1 MISHNYNTIA
11 QKIHTL
17 LMYDGG
23 EYDKISEIV
32 WGRRTLF
39 GYIRVDRANLL
50 GKEYEA
56 YKGIYCSL
64 CRQLGKD
71 YSVFARFI
79 LSYDCT
85 FYAMLG
91 LDLAEE
97 PPCYQQGRCRFNP
110 FKKCQYANTQTTA
123 LSSAAA
129 LSVISAYYKL
139 KDNLLDSP
147 WYKRL
152 LYRPIQPFFA
162 RWHKKAAKRY
172 PDIERAVS
180 KMMDE
185 QLKAEQDPT
194 CSLDLAAA
202 PTATMLGEMC
212 ALLVEIIPLRSK
224 LDKGKTSRILHST
237 GYFLGRWIYLTDAA
251 DDYEKDRKQ
260 HGFNPFLLTAPDDL
274 SAYIEGSLNHAL
286 SEALLSYGLYEKGR
300 FDGII
305 QNVLCISCVNLQNK
319 VLSKYHSTESE
330 D

>member
-1 MISHNYNTIA
+1 M
-11 QKIHTL
+11 
-17 LMYDGG
+17 
-23 EYDKISEIV
+23 
-32 WGRRTLF
+32 F

-64 CRQLGKD
+64 CKQLGQD

-85 FYAMLG
+85 FYAMLC

-110 FKKCQYANTQTTA
+110 FKKCQYAKTETAA
-123 LSSAAA
+123 LSLAAA

-162 RWHKKAAKRY
+162 SWHKKAAKRY
-172 PDIERAVS
+172 PEIEQSVS
-180 KMMDE
+180 KMMNE
-185 QLKAEQDPT
+185 QYIAEHNVD
-194 CSLDLAAA
+194 CVLDMAAA

-212 ALLVEIIPLRSK
+212 ALATDQIPLRAS
-224 LDKGKTSRILHST
+224 LDKEKTSRVLRTT
-237 GYFLGRWIYLTDAA
+237 GYLLGRCIYLIDAA
-251 DDYEKDRKQ
+251 DDYEKDRQ
-260 HGFNPFLLTAPDDL
+260 RHCFNPFLLTDTDDL
-274 SAYIEGSLNHAL
+274 YAYMEGSLNHAL

-300 FDGII
+300 YDGII
-305 QNVLCISCVNLQNK
+305 QNVLCVSCVNIQSK
-319 VLSKYHSTESE
+319 ILSDFHSTGAE